1 LERADAATGAIR
13 AGIVTERP
21 RVGDD
26 HVAILK
32 EGQTMR
38 TERRCGGFGG
48 LMLAGAIITSIGLA
62 LVVGETWHLP
72 RHWQTVAVGLVLLV
86 FGALR
91 WSMRRTE
98 P

>member
-1 LERADAATGAIR
+1 
-13 AGIVTERP
+13 
-21 RVGDD
+21 
-26 HVAILK
+26 
-32 EGQTMR
+32 
-38 TERRCGGFGG
+38 
-48 LMLAGAIITSIGLA
+48 MLAGAIITSIGLA

-72 RHWQTVAVGLVLLV
+72 RHWQTVAVGLALLV